1 MEPHRDV
8 DSLPAVMLLLHLLLV
23 TQPGAGRHWSV
34 SAAHAC
40 ATPSPVP
47 AAALPITPHVS
58 PELITALSLLATW
71 GRLSLVPAWPGCA
84 ARSAA
89 AAWSSLDSRRC
100 QFSLKECVSSDCA
113 GAGAGLAAGRAGAR
127 TGRIQLQAVL
137 LDLLLLNQ
145 NYEIPNK
152 F

>member
-1 MEPHRDV
+1 MALLPYRGV

-71 GRLSLVPAWPGCA
+71 GRLSPLA
-84 ARSAA
+84 ARL
-89 AAWSSLDSRRC
+89 AWVRGPQRCSRLVKSR
-100 QFSLKECVSSDCA
+100 LKTLPVFTERMYV
-113 GAGAGLAAGRAGAR
+113 
-127 TGRIQLQAVL
+127 
-137 LDLLLLNQ
+137 
-145 NYEIPNK
+145 K
-152 F
+152 